1 MKKSDTIVLAI
12 IIGLAIA
19 LVESGV
25 NQIPN
30 VFVRIVI
37 YIFIAELV
45 IAAKLFLFKW
55 ILQTGLCLKVITLGD
70 FYQLKEV
77 NMAYFT
83 MDDALDAVWYVEGG
97 IEVPP
102 FI

>member
-45 IAAKLFLFKW
+45 IAAKLFLFK
-55 ILQTGLCLKVITLGD
+55 
-70 FYQLKEV
+70 
-77 NMAYFT
+77 
-83 MDDALDAVWYVEGG
+83 
-97 IEVPP
+97 
-102 FI
+102 